1 MFKVVHSYFNQSI
14 TRLVMASFVFV
25 LLFPLGFLASSL
37 PEESWGS
44 VRQEV
49 LEKHLLIARSVEETI
64 DLYFLSFQKSAQIF
78 ANMVDLTS
86 IEDKDIIQ
94 EHLNGFV
101 KNSGY
106 VIVASYLS
114 LDDYSKVISIKN
126 AYKPVAKNKNQ
137 VIEDPYLKYL
147 SFGNR
152 HRTISAIS
160 PVFRSSISKRPV
172 VLVKT
177 YISDEKFNQ
186 RGILYA
192 EIRLDYIN
200 SVCGKINI
208 GSKERC
214 IVVDEI
220 GKVVSHPNQ
229 KWVDKITD
237 LSKNRIVQN
246 LKSGESGTMSFK
258 SSLLGKDSEDI
269 DAGYISMEKLSW
281 GVIIAQPK
289 LAIDSPMDKVMVTI
303 LKWLVLGIIFALLIA
318 YFLTRQITQPINLLV
333 TKSQEAD
340 IRSDSFNLG
349 AIPKNSPAEICKLWT
364 AISSLVSSLQKTNK
378 EVKKLNYSLYKD
390 IEKATAKLR
399 ATNRHLYAISS
410 KDHLTRIAN
419 RRYFEDTVCK
429 KLKQKVG
436 ERASIILID
445 VDKFKFI
452 NDEYGH
458 EAGDLAL
465 IHIAKL
471 MRQCTRDVDLPARLG
486 GDEFVIYINNC
497 GPKSLAKIAENL
509 RKTVENTPIFWEENQ
524 VNLSLSIGTVNCEI
538 NEKTTL
544 AMLLKY
550 ADTAMYDSKEHGRNH
565 VSAYSFK
572 VAKLL
577 KIKQLKEQV
586 SS

>member
-1 MFKVVHSYFNQSI
+1 MLKAVLNYFNQSI

-49 LEKHLLIARSVEETI
+49 LEKHLLIASSVQESI
-64 DLYFLSFQKSAQIF
+64 NLYFRTFQKSALVF

-86 IEDKDIIQ
+86 IEDSDILQ
-94 EHLNGFV
+94 EHLDKFV
-101 KNSGY
+101 KNSGN
-106 VIVASYLS
+106 VVVASYLS
-114 LDDYSKVISIKN
+114 LDDYSKVISVKET
-126 AYKPVAKNKNQ
+126 YKPPVLNKNQ
-137 VIEDPYLKYL
+137 VTEEPYLKYL
-147 SFGNR
+147 TFGNR
-152 HRTISAIS
+152 HRSISTIS

-177 YISDEKFNQ
+177 YISDKKFNQ

-200 SVCGKINI
+200 SLCKEINT

-214 IVVDEI
+214 IVVDSV

-229 KWVDKITD
+229 KWVNSIKN
-237 LSKNRIVQN
+237 LSKNKIIQDIKSGLSGTIS
-246 LKSGESGTMSFK
+246 LKSN
-258 SSLLGKDSEDI
+258 LLSDTEEDI
-269 DAGYISMEKLSW
+269 DAGYTVMKKISW

-289 LAIDSPMDKVMVTI
+289 LAIDSPMKKVMITI
-303 LKWLVLGIIFALLIA
+303 LKWLVLGIVFALVIA
-318 YFLTRQITQPINLLV
+318 YFLTRQIIRPINSLV
-333 TKSQEAD
+333 LKSQEAD
-340 IRSDSFNLG
+340 IRSDNFNLG

-364 AISSLVSSLQKTNK
+364 AISSLVARLQKTNK
-378 EVKKLNYSLYKD
+378 EVKKLNYSLHKD
-390 IEKATAKLR
+390 IEKATEKLR
-399 ATNRHLYAISS
+399 ATNKYLYAISS
-410 KDHLTRIAN
+410 MDHLTKIAN
-419 RRYFEDTVCK
+419 RRYFEDTVRK
-429 KLKQKVG
+429 KLKQKTG

-471 MRQCTRDVDLPARLG
+471 MKKCTRKVDLPARLG

-497 GPKSLAKIAENL
+497 GPKALAKIAENL
-509 RKTVENTPIFWEENQ
+509 RKTVESTPIFWEESQ
-524 VNLSLSIGTVNCEI
+524 INLSLSVGTVNCVI
-538 NEKTTL
+538 NEKVSL
-544 AMLLKY
+544 VKLLKY
-550 ADTAMYDSKEHGRNH
+550 ADEAMYVSKEQGRNH
-565 VSAYSFK
+565 VSAYSFSNRK
-572 VAKLL
+572 EVA
-577 KIKQLKEQV
+577 
-586 SS
+586 

>member
-1 MFKVVHSYFNQSI
+1 MLKAVLNYFNQSI

-49 LEKHLLIARSVEETI
+49 LEKHLLIASSVQESI
-64 DLYFLSFQKSAQIF
+64 NLYFRTFQKSALVF

-86 IEDKDIIQ
+86 IEDSDILQ
-94 EHLNGFV
+94 EHLDKFV
-101 KNSGY
+101 KNSGN
-106 VIVASYLS
+106 VVVASYLS
-114 LDDYSKVISIKN
+114 LDDYSKVISVKET
-126 AYKPVAKNKNQ
+126 YKPPVLNKNQ
-137 VIEDPYLKYL
+137 VTEEPYLKYL
-147 SFGNR
+147 TFGNR
-152 HRTISAIS
+152 HRSISTIS

-177 YISDEKFNQ
+177 YISDKKFNQ

-200 SVCGKINI
+200 SLCKEINT

-214 IVVDEI
+214 IVVDSV

-229 KWVDKITD
+229 KWVNSIKN
-237 LSKNRIVQN
+237 LSKNKIIQDIKSGLSGTIS
-246 LKSGESGTMSFK
+246 LKSN
-258 SSLLGKDSEDI
+258 LLSDKEEDI
-269 DAGYISMEKLSW
+269 DAGYTVMKKISW

-289 LAIDSPMDKVMVTI
+289 LAIDSPMKKVMITI
-303 LKWLVLGIIFALLIA
+303 LKWLVLGIVFALVIA
-318 YFLTRQITQPINLLV
+318 YFLTRQIIRPINSLV
-333 TKSQEAD
+333 LKSQEAD
-340 IRSDSFNLG
+340 IRSDNFNLG

-364 AISSLVSSLQKTNK
+364 AISSLVARLQKTNK
-378 EVKKLNYSLYKD
+378 EVKKLNYSLHKD
-390 IEKATAKLR
+390 IEKATEKLR
-399 ATNRHLYAISS
+399 ATNKYLYAISS
-410 KDHLTRIAN
+410 MDHLTKIAN
-419 RRYFEDTVCK
+419 RRYFEDTVRK
-429 KLKQKVG
+429 KLKQKTG

-471 MRQCTRDVDLPARLG
+471 MKKCTRKVDLPARLG

-497 GPKSLAKIAENL
+497 GPKALAKIAENL
-509 RKTVENTPIFWEENQ
+509 RKTVESTPIFWEESQ
-524 VNLSLSIGTVNCEI
+524 INLSLSVGTVNCVI
-538 NEKTTL
+538 NEKVSL
-544 AMLLKY
+544 AKLLKY
-550 ADTAMYDSKEHGRNH
+550 ADEAMYVSKEQGRNH
-565 VSAYSFK
+565 VSAYSFNK
-572 VAKLL
+572 R
-577 KIKQLKEQV
+577 KEIA
-586 SS
+586 

>member
-1 MFKVVHSYFNQSI
+1 MLKAVHNYFNQSI
-14 TRLVMASFVFV
+14 SRLVMASFVFV

-49 LEKHLLIARSVEETI
+49 LKKHLVIAHSVEESI
-64 DLYFLSFQKSAQIF
+64 DFYFRSFQKSAQIF
-78 ANMVDLTS
+78 ANMVHLTS

-94 EHLNGFV
+94 EHLNRFV
-101 KNSGY
+101 KNSGS
-106 VIVASYLS
+106 VVVASYLS
-114 LDDYSKVISIKN
+114 LDDYSKVISIKD
-126 AYKPVAKNKNQ
+126 AYKPPVHNKNQ
-137 VIEDPYLKYL
+137 VIEEPYLKYL

-152 HRTISAIS
+152 HRTISTIS
-160 PVFRSSISKRPV
+160 PVFRSSISKSPV

-192 EIRLDYIN
+192 EIRLDYID
-200 SVCGKINI
+200 SVCGNINI

-214 IVVDEI
+214 IVVDSM
-220 GKVVSHPNQ
+220 GKVVTHPNQ
-229 KWVDKITD
+229 KWVNQITN
-237 LSKNRIVQN
+237 LSKDRVVQN
-246 LKSGESGTMSFK
+246 LRNGKSGTMSYK
-258 SSLLGKDSEDI
+258 SSLLGKSNEAI
-269 DAGYISMEKLSW
+269 DVGYTSMEKLSW

-289 LAIDSPMDKVMVTI
+289 LAIDSPMDKVMMTI
-303 LKWLVLGIIFALLIA
+303 LKWLILGIIFALVIA
-318 YFLTRQITQPINLLV
+318 YFLTRQITQPINSLV

-340 IRSDSFNLG
+340 IRSDTFNLG

-364 AISSLVSSLQKTNK
+364 AISSLVTRLQQSNE
-378 EVKKLNYSLYKD
+378 EVKKLNYSLHKD
-390 IEKATAKLR
+390 IEKATEKLR
-399 ATNRHLYAISS
+399 KTNRYLYTISS
-410 KDHLTRIAN
+410 KDHLTNIAN
-419 RRYFEDTVCK
+419 RRYFEDTVSK

-497 GPKSLAKIAENL
+497 GPRVLAKIAENL
-509 RKTVENTPIFWEENQ
+509 RKTVESTPIFWEGAK

-538 NEKTTL
+538 NEKVTL

-550 ADTAMYDSKEHGRNH
+550 ADEAMYVSKEHGRNH

-572 VAKLL
+572 EAKLL
-577 KIKQLKEQV
+577 KLKQRV

>member
-1 MFKVVHSYFNQSI
+1 MLKAVHNYFNQSI
-14 TRLVMASFVFV
+14 SRLVMASFVFV

-49 LEKHLLIARSVEETI
+49 LKKHLVIAHSVEESI
-64 DLYFLSFQKSAQIF
+64 DFYFRSFQKSAQIF
-78 ANMVDLTS
+78 ANMVHLTS

-94 EHLNGFV
+94 EHLNRFV
-101 KNSGY
+101 KNSGS
-106 VIVASYLS
+106 VVVASYLS
-114 LDDYSKVISIKN
+114 LDDYSKVISIKD
-126 AYKPVAKNKNQ
+126 AYKPPVHNKNQ
-137 VIEDPYLKYL
+137 VIEEPYLKYL

-152 HRTISAIS
+152 HRTISTIS
-160 PVFRSSISKRPV
+160 PVFRSSISKSPV

-192 EIRLDYIN
+192 EIRLDYID
-200 SVCGKINI
+200 SVCGNINI

-214 IVVDEI
+214 IVVDSL
-220 GKVVSHPNQ
+220 GKVVTHPNQ
-229 KWVDKITD
+229 KWVNQITN
-237 LSKNRIVQN
+237 LSKDRVVQN
-246 LKSGESGTMSFK
+246 LRNGKSGTMSYK
-258 SSLLGKDSEDI
+258 SSLLGKSNEAI
-269 DAGYISMEKLSW
+269 DVGYTSMEKLSW

-289 LAIDSPMDKVMVTI
+289 LAIDSPMDKVMMTI
-303 LKWLVLGIIFALLIA
+303 LKWLILGIIFALVIA
-318 YFLTRQITQPINLLV
+318 YFLTRQITQPINSLV

-340 IRSDSFNLG
+340 IRSDTFNLG

-364 AISSLVSSLQKTNK
+364 AISSLVTRLQQSNE
-378 EVKKLNYSLYKD
+378 EVKKLNYSLHKD
-390 IEKATAKLR
+390 IEKATEKLR
-399 ATNRHLYAISS
+399 KTNRYLYTISS
-410 KDHLTRIAN
+410 KDHLTNIAN
-419 RRYFEDTVCK
+419 RRYFEDTVSK

-497 GPKSLAKIAENL
+497 GPRVLAKIAENL
-509 RKTVENTPIFWEENQ
+509 RKTVESTPIFWEGAK

-538 NEKTTL
+538 NEKVTL

-550 ADTAMYDSKEHGRNH
+550 ADEAMYVSKEHGRNH

-572 VAKLL
+572 EAKLL
-577 KIKQLKEQV
+577 KLKQRV